1 MAIISCPSCDKNI
14 SSHTMLCPF
23 CGFERGETAEE
34 ALKEF
39 RRRKIR
45 DRIYHLKMISYIAL
59 TLLAAAF
66 GWYMVDTSVFQHR
79 ASMGPYA
86 LFTIGAAFY
95 LVIRV
100 YLFMAKSA
108 LKKIGS

>member
-14 SSHTMLCPF
+14 SSRTMLCPY
-23 CGFERGETAEE
+23 CGFERGEVAEE
-34 ALKEF
+34 KLKEF

-45 DRIYHLKMISYIAL
+45 DRIYHLKMTSYAAL

-66 GWYMVDTSVFQHR
+66 AWYMVDTSGFQHR
-79 ASMGPYA
+79 ASTGPYM
-86 LFTIGAAFY
+86 LFTIGAAAY

-100 YLFMAKSA
+100 YLYIANA
-108 LKKIGS
+108 TLKKIGR

>member
-1 MAIISCPSCDKNI
+1 
-14 SSHTMLCPF
+14 MLCPY
-23 CGFERGETAEE
+23 CGFQRGEVAEE
-34 ALKEF
+34 QLKEL

-45 DRIYHLKMISYIAL
+45 DRIYRLKMVSYIAL
-59 TLLAAAF
+59 TFLAAAF
-66 GWYMVDTSVFQHR
+66 GWYMVNTSGFQHR
-79 ASMGPYA
+79 ASMGPYV

-108 LKKIGS
+108 LKKIVD